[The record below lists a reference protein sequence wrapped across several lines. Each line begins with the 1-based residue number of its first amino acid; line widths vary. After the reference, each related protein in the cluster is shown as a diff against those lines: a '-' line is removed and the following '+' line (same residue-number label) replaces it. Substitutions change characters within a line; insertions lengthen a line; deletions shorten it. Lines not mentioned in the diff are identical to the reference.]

1 MSTID
6 DILWLLKDGEWHD
19 LKEIAEKAA
28 LSKVKAE
35 TVVSFLEEYDFVQ
48 LNENTKKV
56 RLQPP
61 LLKFVK
67 EIQRL
72 EQETALSK

>member
-6 DILWLLKDGEWHD
+6 DILWLLTDGEWHD

-28 LSKVKAE
+28 LPQTKAE
-35 TVVSFLEEYDFVQ
+35 LVISFLGEYDFVQ
-48 LNENTKKV
+48 LKENTKKV

-61 LLKFVK
+61 SLEFIK
-67 EIQRL
+67 ELQHL
-72 EQETALSK
+72 EQETALSN

>member
-19 LKEIAEKAA
+19 LKEIAEKVA
-28 LSKVKAE
+28 LPQTKAE
-35 TVVSFLEEYDFVQ
+35 LVVSFLGEYDFIQ
-48 LNENTKKV
+48 LNENNKKV

-61 LLKFVK
+61 LLEFIK

-72 EQETALSK
+72 EQETALSN